1 MNKKQIIEKIMNVI
15 FEILMDML
23 IEFLNIAQY
32 LLNL

>member
-1 MNKKQIIEKIMNVI
+1 MKQIIARIINVI